1 MVGEPVG
8 GHHPVVWGV
17 EQSDAKKLKK
27 TIHGGIYWPP
37 IGGPK
42 HNNQPK
48 TGGIDG
54 GEHGGDMRQAGRVG
68 EA

>member
-1 MVGEPVG
+1 
-8 GHHPVVWGV
+8 V
-17 EQSDAKKLKK
+17 EQRKNNENK
-27 TIHGGIYWPP
+27 IHDGINQPT

-48 TGGIDG
+48 IGSRNG
-54 GEHGGDMRQAGRVG
+54 GEHGGDMRQTGRVG